1 MSTSNLVVV
10 PKAHN
15 LNISPDLLKDLKPY
29 FQFSTRSHSSQVSS
43 KKFID
48 GKWVED
54 ENHDAKTDVDIV
66 LRDANTGD
74 LIGRGHFECN
84 PENEN
89 RDKYEEKI
97 TLRSIT
103 GQEIGTATVDVSR
116 PKGIEGGHGKKKSI
130 ENEFR
135 HMRRALGGMM
145 NQANRM
151 FKDFSR
157 NYYNDEN
164 FGIGFGDDWLRPSL
178 TTGEEEEFFPEFR
191 LEGKR
196 KASPKKHE
204 AIEHPKK
211 HGAVEHK
218 KEIHKEKRD
227 FEPERRSEKRDIVD
241 ENRPAPPEVE
251 IAEEKL
257 KN

>member
-1 MSTSNLVVV
+1 MSTSNLVIV

-29 FQFSTRSHSSQVSS
+29 FQFSSRSCSSQVSS

-54 ENHDAKTDVDIV
+54 GSHDAKSEVDIV

-84 PENEN
+84 PDNEN
-89 RDKYEEKI
+89 RDKYEEKV

-103 GQEIGTATVDVSR
+103 GQEIGTATLDVSR
-116 PKGIEGGHGKKKSI
+116 PKGIESGHGKNKSI
-130 ENEFR
+130 EHEFR
-135 HMRRALGGMM
+135 HMRKAFGGMM

-164 FGIGFGDDWLRPSL
+164 FGHELTDDWLRPSL
-178 TTGEEEEFFPEFR
+178 TSGEEVFFPEFR

-196 KASPKKHE
+196 KNSPKKHE

-211 HGAVEHK
+211 HEAAENK
-218 KEIHKEKRD
+218 KEAHKEKRD
-227 FEPERRSEKRDIVD
+227 VEPERRSGKRDIVD
-241 ENRPAPPEVE
+241 ESRPAHPEVE
-251 IAEEKL
+251 ISEEKL